1 MFLHD
6 LATYTWRSS
15 FRRAGYL
22 GDLMLLHDLATST
35 WSCSFILLGAVEIYP
50 AFCSGR
56 SMSRGEG
63 AIALTS
69 QGKKGNQ
76 K

>member
-6 LATYTWRSS
+6 VATYTWNCS
-15 FRRAGYL
+15 FR
-22 GDLMLLHDLATST
+22 LLDAL
-35 WSCSFILLGAVEIYP
+35 EI
-50 AFCSGR
+50 FLVFLFR
-56 SMSRGEG
+56 QKNSRGEG

-69 QGKKGNQ
+69 QGNQGNQ